1 MCREIARSRAP
12 RDTGARA
19 RACYSNLF
27 VLASFMF
34 FKSLLS
40 SIHPS
45 VPSFLPSFLPSA
57 PSPPVDFRAG
67 RGPSKS
73 RGESAESIW
82 GRKTRSFFT
91 FLGH

>member
-12 RDTGARA
+12 RDTGA

-45 VPSFLPSFLPSA
+45 VPSFLPSFLPSVCSVA
-57 PSPPVDFRAG
+57 PR
-67 RGPSKS
+67 
-73 RGESAESIW
+73 
-82 GRKTRSFFT
+82 
-91 FLGH
+91 